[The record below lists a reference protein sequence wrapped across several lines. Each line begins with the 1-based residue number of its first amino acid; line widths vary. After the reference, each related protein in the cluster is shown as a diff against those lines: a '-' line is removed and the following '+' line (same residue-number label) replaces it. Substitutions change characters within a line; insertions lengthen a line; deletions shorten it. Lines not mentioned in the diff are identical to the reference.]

1 LTRRTW
7 QIVSVVLDVIFIN
20 LAIVLAF
27 LVRFK
32 GHLPYFNFR
41 AYSNLAIFITLI
53 QLSYLYFY
61 ELYEAER
68 SEGFSAVFSSVV
80 KAVSMGTIS
89 IVALTFFVG
98 FLSFPRLVFLI
109 SWLLMIVLLI
119 SWRLLTAE
127 VLKINWPKQRILV
140 VGTGNLANQVIAEL
154 KARSDWGYEV
164 IGAIGRQG
172 SQVGKRVDSIPIVGT
187 MSNVV
192 SIIREKQV
200 NRLIVTRPINQRELL
215 EELAR
220 SSEGKVKVE
229 IVPDL
234 YEIFIGTVDHNLL
247 SDIPLV
253 ELTKK
258 PVSNLV
264 IGSKILIDKLG
275 SLFLLILLS
284 PIFLV
289 ITLLIKFTSK
299 GPVIYKQKR
308 VGKEEKNFYLYKF
321 RTMVENAEQ
330 LSGPVLASENDKR
343 ITPIGYFLR
352 RYRLDELPQ
361 LVNILKGNM
370 SFVGPRP
377 ERPFFVNRY
386 KEEIPGYAERFKIKP
401 GVTGLAQVSG
411 SYATTPENKLR
422 YDLIYIYHQSIFLD
436 LKVLFKTIKVVLTGS
451 GSR

>member
-1 LTRRTW
+1 
-7 QIVSVVLDVIFIN
+7 
-20 LAIVLAF
+20 
-27 LVRFK
+27 
-32 GHLPYFNFR
+32 
-41 AYSNLAIFITLI
+41 
-53 QLSYLYFY
+53 
-61 ELYEAER
+61 
-68 SEGFSAVFSSVV
+68 
-80 KAVSMGTIS
+80 MGTIS

-436 LKVLFKTIKVVLTGS
+436 LKILFKTVKVVLTGS